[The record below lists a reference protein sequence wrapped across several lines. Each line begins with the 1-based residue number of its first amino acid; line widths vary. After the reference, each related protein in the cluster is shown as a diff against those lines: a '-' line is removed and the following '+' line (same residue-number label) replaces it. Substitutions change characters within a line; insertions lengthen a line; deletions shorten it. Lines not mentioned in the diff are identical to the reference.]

1 MNNLAPELV
10 VQECTTN
17 TQQESY
23 HSILSNRS
31 DGLSGKPTTDHILS
45 LSIHEDNIFT
55 GCPLRI
61 QGTDMCL
68 SVKYSLKLFVQT
80 HSSPPLKSRGRQ
92 KASPK
97 WRFT

>member
-61 QGTDMCL
+61 QGTDICL
-68 SVKYSLKLFVQT
+68 SKKIFFKLFVQT
-80 HSSPPLKSRGRQ
+80 IPLSIESRGRQ

>member
-55 GCPLRI
+55 GCPFASRELTYAFRKNI
-61 QGTDMCL
+61 LQNF
-68 SVKYSLKLFVQT
+68 SFK
-80 HSSPPLKSRGRQ
+80 PIPLLH
-92 KASPK
+92 
-97 WRFT
+97 

>member
-31 DGLSGKPTTDHILS
+31 DGFSGKPTIDHLLS
-45 LSIHEDNIFT
+45 LSIHEDNVFT
-55 GCPLRI
+55 GCPLFI
-61 QGTDMCL
+61 QGTDIYL
-68 SVKYSLKLFVQT
+68 SEKYSSELFVQT
-80 HSSPPLKSRGRQ
+80 HSSPPLESRGWQ
-92 KASPK
+92 KACPN